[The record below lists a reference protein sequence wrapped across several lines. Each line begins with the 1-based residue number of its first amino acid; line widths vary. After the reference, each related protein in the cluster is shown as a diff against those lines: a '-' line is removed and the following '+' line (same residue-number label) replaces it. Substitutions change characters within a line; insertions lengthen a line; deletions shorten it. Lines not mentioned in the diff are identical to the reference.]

1 MNKLI
6 NLLWAI
12 VFIVGFSLALNAAGI
27 DLSDDYDGKQ
37 LTVQL
42 ECQQQNGQLVLK
54 PTGELLQT
62 ALVCE
67 N

>member
-42 ECQQQNGQLVLK
+42 ECQHGQLVLK